1 MVLVFPGERSRLEDK
16 FVCMRWMGDALNGCA
31 QHIAIAPRKMALH
44 TAGHSWTQCK
54 EIIVHCQKVATPPHR
69 AVIALLQY
77 FRHALQYCRYHPTQ
91 WCINTAVQPCS
102 IRVLYH
108 PAHQKVTP
116 PSCTL
121 AVLQYC
127 QLWSRGF
134 NHRNGSARSRIGFS
148 SNVDDDD
155 LQNLFRLFY
164 DDILLGS
171 SKINVWNCDGGGDSF
186 LIVLIWWNPRFGEV
200 WSLMMVLRLPWI
212 SKKTFFSC
220 SAIILIGIGRL

>member
-1 MVLVFPGERSRLEDK
+1 MGVLVQLSTLQLLRAKWLCTQLDT
-16 FVCMRWMGDALNGCA
+16 V
-31 QHIAIAPRKMALH
+31 
-44 TAGHSWTQCK
+44 GHSWAQLDTVQRDYRPLPK
-54 EIIVHCQKVATPPHR
+54 SGHTTSQSSNRTI
-69 AVIALLQY
+69 LQY
-77 FRHALQYCRYHPTQ
+77 CRHALQYCRYHPTQ

-116 PSCTL
+116 PSCTP

-148 SNVDDDD
+148 LNVDDDD

-164 DDILLGS
+164 DEILLGS

-212 SKKTFFSC
+212 SNKTFLSC
-220 SAIILIGIGRL
+220 SAIILIGIGCL